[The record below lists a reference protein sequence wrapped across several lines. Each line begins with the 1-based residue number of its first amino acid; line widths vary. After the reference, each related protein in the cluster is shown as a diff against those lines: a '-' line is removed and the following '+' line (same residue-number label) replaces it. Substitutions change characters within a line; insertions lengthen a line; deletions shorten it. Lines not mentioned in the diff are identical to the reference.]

1 VRAVLVRPALATA
14 RGLARA
20 DDQVIDR
27 AVVSTALGTRRLA
40 GWLARVDDTYVDGLV
55 RRLAVAAR
63 RLGDLARRPQT
74 GLVHQYY
81 AQAVAVLGAA
91 VLLLLLLR

>member
-1 VRAVLVRPALATA
+1 
-14 RGLARA
+14 
-20 DDQVIDR
+20 
-27 AVVSTALGTRRLA
+27 
-40 GWLARVDDTYVDGLV
+40 LARVDDTYVDGLV